1 MSTQNFA
8 DAGKAL
14 HRVARKYASKVFKRT
29 AGVNNCY
36 QRNYDKHFKKFFW
49 SCPSIKG
56 SGLTMFLLV
65 SRQKKTQWKKS
76 C

>member
-29 AGVNNCY
+29 AGLNNCY
-36 QRNYDKHFKKFFW
+36 QRNYDKNFKKFFW